1 MEREVTAYLYDPI
14 HSLMCLACIFGNIC
28 FLPTANHIFIIMK
41 TSKEISHSLLLPEM
55 PWAPTVVICHDIA
68 LLKERHKIYFFFGNL
83 PGQTSLKNAKRKI
96 SVAKWKH
103 LSHTWCIMPKIT
115 PSTNIYV
122 SCRGFQ
128 SLFKV
133 DTIYEREILK
143 NYPKTDGL
151 EEGKSYFYDL

>member
-1 MEREVTAYLYDPI
+1 
-14 HSLMCLACIFGNIC
+14 
-28 FLPTANHIFIIMK
+28 
-41 TSKEISHSLLLPEM
+41 
-55 PWAPTVVICHDIA
+55 
-68 LLKERHKIYFFFGNL
+68 
-83 PGQTSLKNAKRKI
+83 
-96 SVAKWKH
+96 
-103 LSHTWCIMPKIT
+103 MPKIT